1 MKTNKENAD
10 RVPQRRIV
18 TLGKARRH
26 TKASFNEPL
35 PEMAGDR
42 TQRLGG

>member
-1 MKTNKENAD
+1 MQTYKENTD
-10 RVPQRRIV
+10 RGSQRRIV

-26 TKASFNEPL
+26 TQASFNEPL
-35 PEMAGDR
+35 LEMAGDR